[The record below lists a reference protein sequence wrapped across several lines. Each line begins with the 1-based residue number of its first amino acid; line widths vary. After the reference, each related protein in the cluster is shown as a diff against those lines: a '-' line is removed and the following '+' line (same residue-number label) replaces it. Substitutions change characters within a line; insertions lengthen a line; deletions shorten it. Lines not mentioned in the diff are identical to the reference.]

1 MLLGEGVCERRE
13 SVSARL
19 GACGGREGGRPASA
33 THSFMT
39 SISRRLLGEHMVSS
53 RFRFRFSSRF
63 ACFVGRGA
71 SRRAD
76 GVLGGHGPPQRPK
89 NGRAE
94 LPGSRSLGPAGRSRG
109 YVYPAGPRASLCCC
123 LVSVKED
130 LVFFWGGG
138 AFPNQ
143 SLGCSLG
150 IGFIPPCVFVPPCF
164 LHDHYADVARIRGL
178 FLSKELSFLGRFA
191 PKITEIRQV
200 ITELHPVE

>member
-1 MLLGEGVCERRE
+1 MLQVGENENTTKTRASYRSVLLLGEGVCERRE

-76 GVLGGHGPPQRPK
+76 GNLGGHGPPQRPK

-94 LPGSRSLGPAGRSRG
+94 LPPGRALWARPVGLEAMYILLGPACRFAAASCRSR
-109 YVYPAGPRASLCCC
+109 RIS
-123 LVSVKED
+123 S
-130 LVFFWGGG
+130 FFWGGG
-138 AFPNQ
+138 GGRAVF
-143 SLGCSLG
+143 
-150 IGFIPPCVFVPPCF
+150 FVPKFVKIKSLWPSGLRRCVQ
-164 LHDHYADVARIRGL
+164 VAFIY
-178 FLSKELSFLGRFA
+178 
-191 PKITEIRQV
+191 
-200 ITELHPVE
+200 

>member
-1 MLLGEGVCERRE
+1 MLRVGETRNTTKTRAVSYRCWERACVRQE
-13 SVSARL
+13 KGSARASAL
-19 GACGGREGGRPASA
+19 AGRREGGRPASA

-63 ACFVGRGA
+63 ACFVGRGP

-76 GVLGGHGPPQRPK
+76 GNLGGHGPPQRPK

-130 LVFFWGGG
+130 LVFFFFGGGGG
-138 AFPNQ
+138 ANCIYCAKIRKNQ
-143 SLGCSLG
+143 VTLAEWSKAVRSGRIHLLMAWVR
-150 IGFIPPCVFVPPCF
+150 IP
-164 LHDHYADVARIRGL
+164 
-178 FLSKELSFLGRFA
+178 
-191 PKITEIRQV
+191 QV
-200 ITELHPVE
+200 TT

>member
-1 MLLGEGVCERRE
+1 MLRVGETRNTTKTRAVSYRCWERACVRQE
-13 SVSARL
+13 KGSARASAL
-19 GACGGREGGRPASA
+19 AGGREGGRPASA

-76 GVLGGHGPPQRPK
+76 GNLGGHGPPQRPK

-130 LVFFWGGG
+130 LVFFFFGGGGG
-138 AFPNQ
+138 ARTVFIVPKFVKIK
-143 SLGCSLG
+143 SLWPSGLRRCVQVA
-150 IGFIPPCVFVPPCF
+150 FI
-164 LHDHYADVARIRGL
+164 Y
-178 FLSKELSFLGRFA
+178 
-191 PKITEIRQV
+191 
-200 ITELHPVE
+200 